1 MEEDKKLERFYGT
14 GRLEEYTNFV
24 NEITSKDTK
33 SHSFF
38 KENLDIMKEN
48 GVQPSRLLCAAVG
61 LAGEVGEFNE
71 VIKKVLYQGKE
82 LNEDTIVHM
91 KRELGDVMWYVAQGC
106 MALNSSIDEIIDMNE
121 EKLKERFPLWD
132 TGGYDKESNE
142 NRKEGDV

>member
-1 MEEDKKLERFYGT
+1 MEENETK
-14 GRLEEYTNFV
+14 RLEDYTRFV
-24 NEITSKDTK
+24 DEVTSKDTK

-38 KENLDIMKEN
+38 KENLDIVKEK

-71 VIKKVLYQGKE
+71 IIKKILYQGKE

-106 MALNSSIDEIIDMNE
+106 MALNSSIDEIIDMN
-121 EKLKERFPLWD
+121 
-132 TGGYDKESNE
+132 
-142 NRKEGDV
+142 